1 MDKKVLLKRA
11 KGLLAFV
18 IAFVMLFGL
27 PVQIAGE
34 ELGFGTTLEVVAYD
48 DSQEQTS
55 GTIFVPSDIGGGA
68 VEDQSGAGG
77 KHEHRLAWELTIEP
91 TETTDGRYDYRCEC
105 GHSEGFQP
113 VSFLS
118 VVVKNV
124 LRSIEE
130 APEGSTVVL
139 ENRFLRCITDE
150 MMNALKKRSD
160 VSLEV
165 RFTDQGTSYQFVIPA
180 GNYPAEESEW
190 YGYYYLGSIYGWK
203 E

>member
-48 DSQEQTS
+48 DSRNSYS
-55 GTIFVPSDIGGGA
+55 GNIFRSTDTDTNTGV
-68 VEDQSGAGG
+68 GG

-105 GHSEGFQP
+105 GYSEGFQP